1 MIGDILAGG
10 VQLIGSTIGR
20 KDRLAKRDDAQAAYD
35 RSLSSYFGQDTSNI
49 YANMEN
55 TMEDLTVN
63 QQAAQFT
70 AQQQA
75 QGMANTMDALRQSAG
90 GSGIAALAQ
99 SIANQQSQNA
109 QAASASIGQQEATN
123 QRAAAGMA
131 GQIQNQ
137 RLAGEAQSRALRSQ
151 LLGEQFQID
160 AGQLATSEAAIQEA
174 KMAGMQGAA
183 RLAGGVGNL
192 ATTALGGYS
201 GDNGLLVALQQ
212 GLYQQNKA

>member
-20 KDRLAKRDDAQAAYD
+20 KDRLAKRDEAQAAYD

-109 QAASASIGQQEATN
+109 QAASASIGQQEAAN

-192 ATTALGGYS
+192 MNTALGGYS
-201 GDNGLLVALQQ
+201 GDNAFLVAVQQ
-212 GLYQQNKA
+212 GLQQQNKK